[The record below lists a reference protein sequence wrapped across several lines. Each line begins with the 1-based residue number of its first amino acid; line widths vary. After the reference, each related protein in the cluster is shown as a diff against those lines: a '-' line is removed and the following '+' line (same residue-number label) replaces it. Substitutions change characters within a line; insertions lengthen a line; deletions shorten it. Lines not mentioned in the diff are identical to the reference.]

1 MTKEEAKKDILN
13 RLKTIKGHIGG
24 IEKMVE
30 EDNKSCEDILVQ
42 IAAIRS
48 SVHRVGL
55 LIIEKYA
62 DDCLIKDCDGEISRQ
77 DLEKV
82 LRTIVKFAK

>member
-1 MTKEEAKKDILN
+1 MANEEVKKDILN

-30 EDNKSCEDILVQ
+30 DEAKSCEDVLVQ

-48 SVHRVGL
+48 SIHKVGL
-55 LIIEKYA
+55 LIIDKYA
-62 DDCLIKDCDGEISRQ
+62 NECLLKDTDGKVDKE

-82 LRTIVKFAK
+82 LSTIAKFAK